1 MLSDIVIR
9 LLAAI
14 GLITIV
20 NTKGIT
26 TTSVVMS
33 ICIFLLL
40 EISLLIKSKLLNN
53 LLTVIPFV
61 ASFIYIL
68 VIRPNSAAIFEIL
81 LLILAAFTAC
91 SSYLYTELTGY
102 KDRLIKTRDDS
113 KELEYML
120 KGKNQRLLKEQDQQ
134 VHLATLAERNRIAR
148 EIHDNVGHL
157 LSRAILL
164 LGAITTVNKDEA
176 IAPQL
181 KILSDTLDESMEKM
195 RSSVHNLHDDS
206 IDLGKNFEE
215 IIGELKSFTVNTEL
229 DLEENIPKNI
239 KLTLIGILKEAVT
252 NIIKHSNGNMVSII
266 LHKNYSFCTLSV
278 HDNGTLSEE
287 AKTMIAADGF
297 EGIGLRNI
305 KTRAT
310 SIGGDAYFYT
320 NDGFTVFARLPFD
333 KNLKEQE

>member
-9 LLAAI
+9 LIAAI
-14 GLITIV
+14 GLITLV
-20 NTKGIT
+20 NANDIT
-26 TTSVVMS
+26 TSSVVMS
-33 ICIFLLL
+33 ICILFLL
-40 EISLLIKSKLLNN
+40 EISILVKNRILYHLFTIL
-53 LLTVIPFV
+53 PFV
-61 ASFIYIL
+61 ASFIFIL
-68 VIRPNSAAIFEIL
+68 ITKPTNVIVFEIIL
-81 LLILAAFTAC
+81 LVLAAFAGC
-91 SSYLYTELTGY
+91 ASYLYSKMASY
-102 KDRLIKTRDDS
+102 KDGLIKTRDDS
-113 KELEYML
+113 KELEYIL
-120 KGKNQRLLKEQDQQ
+120 KGKNRQLLKEQDQQ

-176 IAPQL
+176 IAPKL

-206 IDLGKNFEE
+206 IDLNKNFEE
-215 IIGELKSFTVNTEL
+215 IIGELKNFTVNTEL

-252 NIIKHSNGNMVSII
+252 NIIKHSNGNMVSVI
-266 LHKNYSFCTLSV
+266 LHKNYRFCTLSV